1 MTTPRPADT
10 SPDMT
15 ALYVALGGAIG
26 ALLRYATTLAVAA
39 PLGTLIVNVLG
50 SFAMGLAFVFVTA
63 KGLDRAA
70 LFLMTGVLGG
80 FTTFSAFSLDAY
92 RLYAKGELASAAT
105 YVAGSV
111 VLSVAGLVAGILL
124 ARAIST

>member
-1 MTTPRPADT
+1 
-10 SPDMT
+10 MT

-70 LFLMTGVLGG
+70 LFVMTGVLGG

-92 RLYAKGELASAAT
+92 RLYEKGELASAAT